1 MFLYNNFMKFNV
13 LFLMFLFS
21 INLFSTDFEIEIMS
35 AGDGSETK
43 IFKFSDNITYRHF
56 YSHQNWKDNLGDWG
70 TLECA
75 GNHTIIKNKGTILK
89 NYCKGIN
96 KDGDLFWLMMDR
108 NSVDFDAGL
117 GTLKY
122 KKGTGKFKNHEGTE
136 CIYAIN
142 FLKHGNGT
150 FQKAK
155 CKYNK

>member
-1 MFLYNNFMKFNV
+1 MKLN
-13 LFLMFLFS
+13 LHFLMFLFS

-43 IFKFSDNITYRHF
+43 IFEFSDNITYRHF

-96 KDGDLFWLMMDR
+96 KDGDLFWLLMDR
-108 NSVDFDAGL
+108 NSVDFDAGV
-117 GTLKY
+117 GKLKY
-122 KKGTGKFKNHEGTE
+122 KKRYRKV
-136 CIYAIN
+136 
-142 FLKHGNGT
+142 
-150 FQKAK
+150 
-155 CKYNK
+155 

>member
-1 MFLYNNFMKFNV
+1 MKLNI
-13 LFLMFLFS
+13 LFLIFLFS

-43 IFKFSDNITYRHF
+43 IFEFSDNITYRHF

-108 NSVDFDAGL
+108 NSVDFEAGL
-117 GTLKY
+117 GKIKY
-122 KKGTGKFKNHEGTE
+122 KNGTGKFKKLINAN
-136 CIYAIN
+136 CIYAVEISEE
-142 FLKHGNGT
+142 FSILK
-150 FQKAK
+150 QK
-155 CKYNK
+155 CKTND

>member
-1 MFLYNNFMKFNV
+1 MKLNL
-13 LFLMFLFS
+13 LFLMLLFS

-43 IFKFSDNITYRHF
+43 IFEFSDSITYRHF
-56 YSHQNWKDNLGDWG
+56 YSHQNWKD
-70 TLECA
+70 
-75 GNHTIIKNKGTILK
+75 
-89 NYCKGIN
+89 N

-117 GTLKY
+117 GKLKY

-155 CKYNK
+155 CKYKKILK